1 MMQKVRCYE
10 CGKSYDYDED
20 AFCPRCGAFNL
31 PGREH
36 TVRVGE
42 LTEDRRDGL
51 SEKGHSGSFLHQE
64 FHNEER
70 QRRRL
75 GLDREEETPRQA
87 KQPAASAKNRGR
99 GRVGMNPTAIFVTIF
114 SLIVFIQLIFA
125 LLAYI
130 L

>member
-1 MMQKVRCYE
+1 MQKVRCYE
-10 CGKSYDYDED
+10 CGRSYDYDED

-51 SEKGHSGSFLHQE
+51 SEKGHSGSFLHRE
-64 FHNEER
+64 FHKEER

-75 GLDREEETPRQA
+75 GLDREETPQPQQA
-87 KQPAASAKNRGR
+87 KKT
-99 GRVGMNPTAIFVTIF
+99 VPTARRQDRETAGKNPGVAVIIFIL
-114 SLIVFIQLIFA
+114 LILFQLLKAVF
-125 LLAYI
+125 
-130 L
+130 

>member
-1 MMQKVRCYE
+1 MQKVRCYE
-10 CGKSYDYDED
+10 CGRSYDYDED

-51 SEKGHSGSFLHQE
+51 SEKGHSGSFLHRE
-64 FHNEER
+64 FHKEER

-75 GLDREEETPRQA
+75 GLDREETPRQA
-87 KQPAASAKNRGR
+87 KQPARKAAARDREAGGKNPG
-99 GRVGMNPTAIFVTIF
+99 VAVIIFIL
-114 SLIVFIQLIFA
+114 LILFQLLKAVF
-125 LLAYI
+125 
-130 L
+130 

>member
-51 SEKGHSGSFLHQE
+51 SEKGHSGSFLHRE
-64 FHNEER
+64 FHKEER

-75 GLDREEETPRQA
+75 GLDREETPRQA
-87 KQPAASAKNRGR
+87 KQPARKAAARDREAGGKNPG
-99 GRVGMNPTAIFVTIF
+99 VAVIIFIL
-114 SLIVFIQLIFA
+114 LILFQLLKAVF
-125 LLAYI
+125 
-130 L
+130 

>member
-1 MMQKVRCYE
+1 MQKVRCYE
-10 CGKSYDYDED
+10 CGRSYDYDED

-51 SEKGHSGSFLHQE
+51 SEKGHSGSFLHRE
-64 FHNEER
+64 FHKEER

-75 GLDREEETPRQA
+75 DQDREETPRQA
-87 KQPAASAKNRGR
+87 KQPARKAAARDREAGGKNPG
-99 GRVGMNPTAIFVTIF
+99 VAVIIFIL
-114 SLIVFIQLIFA
+114 LILFQLLKAVF
-125 LLAYI
+125 
-130 L
+130 

>member
-10 CGKSYDYDED
+10 CGRSYDYDED

-31 PGREH
+31 PGRAEN

-75 GLDREEETPRQA
+75 GLDREETPQPRKKPARKAAARDRETA
-87 KQPAASAKNRGR
+87 GKNPG
-99 GRVGMNPTAIFVTIF
+99 VAVIIFIL
-114 SLIVFIQLIFA
+114 LILFQLLKAVF
-125 LLAYI
+125 
-130 L
+130 

>member
-1 MMQKVRCYE
+1 MVQKVRCYE
-10 CGKSYDYDED
+10 CGRSYDYDED

-31 PGREH
+31 PGRDH

-75 GLDREEETPRQA
+75 GLDREETPPPRQA
-87 KQPAASAKNRGR
+87 KQPAPAARSRKREKGR
-99 GRVGMNPTAIFVTIF
+99 GNPSVAVLIFILLILFQLLRAIF
-114 SLIVFIQLIFA
+114 
-125 LLAYI
+125 
-130 L
+130 

>member
-75 GLDREEETPRQA
+75 GLDREETPQPRQA
-87 KQPAASAKNRGR
+87 KKTVQTARRQDRETAGKNPG
-99 GRVGMNPTAIFVTIF
+99 VAVIIFIL
-114 SLIVFIQLIFA
+114 LILFQLLRAVF
-125 LLAYI
+125 
-130 L
+130 